1 MDAKQLKEYIM
12 EDSERIEQIL
22 SSLGFHKIQDKGD
35 YITCAIP
42 NHNNPTGLSVLKEN
56 LYCNAFSTHMDF
68 KGGIFDLIAY
78 MNKYENFSDTM
89 RWCHKILGLKYD
101 YSKNEDDT
109 PKDSILDFF
118 KKYKTKPNKRNT
130 KEKELRFYEDE
141 EIFNMYAQCPYAGWL
156 KEGIVAKVQE
166 EFGVGY
172 HFDSRRVVYPHRYYK
187 DGKICGLIGR
197 TICSDEEI
205 EYFGVPKYFPIIPYK
220 KGCNLYGLWENME
233 YIKQS
238 KEIII
243 FEAEKSVLKMRSR
256 GINNCV
262 SVGSHDLS
270 DEQVKIL
277 IGLNVNIVLAY
288 DSDIPLEFME
298 SEAKK
303 FKGLRNVSIVTDR
316 FNILKDKE
324 SPADTNL
331 KNFSFLYDKR
341 IEYKEGGDK
350 RNG

>member
-68 KGGIFDLIAY
+68 KGGIFDLVAY
-78 MNKYENFSDTM
+78 MNKYDSFSDTM
-89 RWCHKILGLKYD
+89 RWCHKTLGLKYE
-101 YSKNEDDT
+101 YNGKKEDDT

-118 KKYKTKPNKRNT
+118 KKYKTKPNKKT
-130 KEKELRFYEDE
+130 KEVELKFYTDE
-141 EIFNMYAQCPYAGWL
+141 EVFNMYTQCPYANWI
-156 KEGIVAKVQE
+156 KEGIIARIQK

-172 HFDSRRVVYPHRYYK
+172 HFDSRRVVYPHRYWK
-187 DGKICGLIGR
+187 DGRICGLIGR

-205 EYFGVPKYFPIIPYK
+205 EYFDIPKYFPIIPYK
-220 KGCNLYGLWENME
+220 KGCNLYGLWENRQHIE
-233 YIKQS
+233 EA
-238 KEIII
+238 KEVIV
-243 FEAEKSVLKMRSR
+243 FESEKSVMKMKSR

-262 SVGSHDLS
+262 AVCCHDLS

-277 IGLNVNIVLAY
+277 LSLNVNEIIIAY
-288 DSDIPLEFME
+288 DSDVDRKLIAME
-298 SEAKK
+298 CKK
-303 FKGLRNVSIVTDR
+303 FKDLRTVSAILNKD
-316 FNILKDKE
+316 NILGEKE
-324 SPADTNL
+324 SPADLCL
-331 KNFSFLYDKR
+331 KDFTFLYDNRVK
-341 IEYKEGGDK
+341 YKPK
-350 RNG
+350 RNK

>member
-1 MDAKQLKEYIM
+1 M

-89 RWCHKILGLKYD
+89 RWCHKILGLKYE
-101 YSKNEDDT
+101 YNGKKEDDT

-130 KEKELRFYEDE
+130 KEKELKFYTDE
-141 EIFNMYAQCPYAGWL
+141 EIDKLYIKCPYANWI
-156 KEGIVAKVQE
+156 KEGIIAKVQM
-166 EFGVGY
+166 EFEIGY
-172 HFDSRRVVYPHRYYK
+172 CFNSRRVVIPHRYWK
-187 DGKICGLIGR
+187 TGEIIGLIGR

-205 EYFGVPKYFPIIPYK
+205 EYFDIAKYFPLIPYPK
-220 KGCNLYGLWENME
+220 SKNLYGLWENME
-233 YIKQS
+233 SIKQS

-243 FEAEKSVLKMRSR
+243 FEAEKSVMKMKSR

-262 SVGSHDLS
+262 SVGCHDLS
-270 DEQVKIL
+270 EEQVKIL
-277 IGLNVNIVLAY
+277 LSLNVNEIIIAY
-288 DSDIPLEFME
+288 DSDVDVSLVAME
-298 SEAKK
+298 CKK
-303 FKGLRNVSIVTDR
+303 FKGLKSVSAILNKD
-316 FNILKDKE
+316 NILGEKE
-324 SPADTNL
+324 SPADVCL
-331 KNFSFLYDKR
+331 KDFTFLYDNRVK
-341 IEYKEGGDK
+341 YKPK
-350 RNG
+350 RNK

>member
-78 MNKYENFSDTM
+78 MNKYDSFSDTM
-89 RWCHKILGLKYD
+89 RWCHKVLGLKYE
-101 YSKNEDDT
+101 YNGKKEE
-109 PKDSILDFF
+109 PKEDSILNFF
-118 KKYKTKPNKRNT
+118 KKYSTGRHKGNK
-130 KEKELRFYEDE
+130 KETELKRYTDE
-141 EIFNMYAQCPYAGWL
+141 EVFNMYVRCPYSGWI
-156 KEGIVAKVQE
+156 KEGIIAKVQE
-166 EFGVGY
+166 EFGIGY
-172 HFDSRRVVYPHRYYK
+172 HFDSKRVVIPHRYWK
-187 DGKICGLIGR
+187 TGEIIGLIGR
-197 TICSDEEI
+197 SIQSAEICDF
-205 EYFGVPKYFPIIPYK
+205 FGIAKYFPLIPYPK
-220 KGCNLYGLWENME
+220 SKNLYGLWENME
-233 YIKQS
+233 SIKQF
-238 KEIII
+238 KEVIV
-243 FEAEKSVLKMRSR
+243 FEAEKSVLKMASKGYR
-256 GINNCV
+256 NCV

-270 DEQVKIL
+270 EEQVKIL

-303 FKGLRNVSIVTDR
+303 FKGLRNVSIVINQYDV
-316 FNILKDKE
+316 LKEKE
-324 SPADTNL
+324 SPADATL
-331 KNFSFLYDKR
+331 KIWEALYKR
-341 IEYKEGGDK
+341 RIVYKYNK
-350 RNG
+350 VN

>member
-89 RWCHKILGLKYD
+89 RWCHKTLGLKYE
-101 YSKNEDDT
+101 YNGKKEDDT

-118 KKYKTKPNKRNT
+118 KKYKTKPNKRST
-130 KEKELRFYEDE
+130 KEVELKLYTDE
-141 EIFNMYAQCPYAGWL
+141 EIDKLYIKCPYSVWIRE
-156 KEGIVAKVQE
+156 EGIIAKVQM
-166 EFGVGY
+166 EFGIGY
-172 HFDSRRVVYPHRYYK
+172 DFGSNRVIIPHRFWRT
-187 DGKICGLIGR
+187 GEIVGLIGR
-197 TICSDEEI
+197 SLQSAEVCDM
-205 EYFGVPKYFPIIPYK
+205 FGIPKYFPIIPYPK
-220 KGCNLYGLWENME
+220 SKNLYGLWENRQ
-233 YIKQS
+233 YIEEA
-238 KEIII
+238 KEVIV
-243 FEAEKSVLKMRSR
+243 FEAEKSVLKMASKGYR
-256 GINNCV
+256 NCV

-288 DSDIPLEFME
+288 DSDIPIEFME
-298 SEAKK
+298 SECKK
-303 FKGLRNVSIVTDR
+303 FKGLRTVSIVINQYD
-316 FNILKDKE
+316 ILKEKE
-324 SPADTNL
+324 SPADSTL
-331 KNFSFLYDKR
+331 KIWEALYKR
-341 IEYKEGGDK
+341 RIVYKYK
-350 RNG
+350 AN

>member
-1 MDAKQLKEYIM
+1 MLAKELEEY
-12 EDSERIEQIL
+12 L
-22 SSLGFHKIQDKGD
+22 SSNPNEIEKILEELGFGKILNRGR
-35 YITCAIP
+35 YISACVP
-42 NHNNPTGLSVLKEN
+42 NFNNASGFSILIEN
-56 LYCNAFSTHMDF
+56 LYCKSFTTHFDFSGHL
-68 KGGIFDLIAY
+68 FDLVQHMKGY
-78 MNKYENFSDTM
+78 TNFGDTM
-89 RWCHKILGLKYD
+89 RFIHKILNIPYS
-101 YSKNEDDT
+101 YSKNEDDK

-118 KKYKTKPNKRNT
+118 KKYKTKPNKRST
-130 KEKELRFYEDE
+130 KEVELKFYTDE
-141 EIFNMYAQCPYAGWL
+141 EVFNMYTQCSYAGWL
-156 KEGIVAKVQE
+156 KEGIIAKVQE

-205 EYFGVPKYFPIIPYK
+205 EYFGVPKYFPLIPYPK
-220 KGCNLYGLWENME
+220 SKNLYGLWENME
-233 YIKQS
+233 SIKQL
-238 KEIII
+238 KEVIV

-277 IGLNVNIVLAY
+277 IGLNTDIVLAY

-303 FKGLRNVSIVTDR
+303 FKGLRSVSIVINQYD
-316 FNILKDKE
+316 ILKDKQ
-324 SPADTNL
+324 SPADATL
-331 KNFSFLYDKR
+331 KIWEALYRRR
-341 IEYKEGGDK
+341 INYKYK
-350 RNG
+350 AN

>member
-22 SSLGFHKIQDKGD
+22 FSLGFHKIQDKGD

-89 RWCHKILGLKYD
+89 RWCHKILGLKYE
-101 YSKNEDDT
+101 YNGKKEDDT

-118 KKYKTKPNKRNT
+118 KKYKTKPNKRST
-130 KEKELRFYEDE
+130 KEVELKFYTDE
-141 EIFNMYAQCPYAGWL
+141 EIDRFYVKCPYANWI
-156 KEGIVAKVQE
+156 KEGIIAKVQM
-166 EFGVGY
+166 EFGIGY
-172 HFDSRRVVYPHRYYK
+172 DFGSNRVIIPHRYWK
-187 DGKICGLIGR
+187 TGEIIGLIGR
-197 TICSDEEI
+197 TICSNEEI
-205 EYFGVPKYFPIIPYK
+205 EYFDIAKYFPLIPYPK
-220 KGCNLYGLWENME
+220 SKNLYGLWENRQ
-233 YIKQS
+233 YIEQV
-238 KEIII
+238 KEIIV
-243 FEAEKSVLKMRSR
+243 FEAEKSVLKMASKGYR
-256 GINNCV
+256 NCV

-298 SEAKK
+298 NEAKK
-303 FKGLRNVSIVTDR
+303 FKGLRNVSIVINQYD
-316 FNILKDKE
+316 ILKDKE
-324 SPADTNL
+324 SPADSTL
-331 KNFSFLYDKR
+331 KIWEALYKR
-341 IEYKEGGDK
+341 RIVYKYK
-350 RNG
+350 VN